1 LTIRGDVKRAS
12 KDYQGALED
21 LDQAHVFDPNN
32 AFILTIR
39 GDVKR
44 ALKDYQGA
52 LENLNKSHVLDPNN
66 AFTLTTRGRA
76 KRASKDYEGAL
87 EDLDKAHVFY
97 PNYAFTLI
105 IRGDVKRML
114 KDYEGALEDLDKAHV
129 FDPNNAITLTIRGDV
144 KRKLGDYQ
152 SALEDLNKANVLEPR
167 NVLTLITQAH
177 VNWSINNY
185 DVALKILDVA
195 NVFQPNDDIILQTRK
210 WLKWILDKYQPT
222 IETLQCKSNI
232 RAFTYNEL
240 KFQKVLRKGA
250 FGVVYKSKWKNI
262 KIAIKVLIRSDSHN
276 EGAQKSFISEVLTLG
291 SIQHTNLV
299 QLLGYCIEGSKHVL
313 VYEYMSNSSLD
324 KCLLN
329 ESILDWDKRTC
340 IIIGIAQGL
349 AYLHHECNP
358 TIVHLDIN
366 PQNILLD
373 KYYTPKLADF
383 GLAKI
388 LDGSNENMVCA
399 HDHFKIFIQYVYI

>member
-1 LTIRGDVKRAS
+1 LTTRADVKRVLE
-12 KDYQGALED
+12 DYQGALED
-21 LDQAHVFDPNN
+21 LDKV
-32 AFILTIR
+32 
-39 GDVKR
+39 
-44 ALKDYQGA
+44 
-52 LENLNKSHVLDPNN
+52 HVLHPNN
-66 AFTLTTRGRA
+66 AFTLSSRGHA
-76 KRASKDYEGAL
+76 KKKLKDYQGAL
-87 EDLDKAHVFY
+87 EDLDKAHVFN
-97 PNYAFTLI
+97 PNDAFILI
-105 IRGDVKRML
+105 TRGDVKRAL

-129 FDPNNAITLTIRGDV
+129 LDPNNAFILTIRGNV
-144 KRKLGDYQ
+144 KRALKDYEG
-152 SALEDLNKANVLEPR
+152 ALEDLNKAHLFDPNNVF
-167 NVLTLITQAH
+167 NLITQAH
-177 VNWSINNY
+177 VNWSLNNY
-185 DVALKILDVA
+185 DVALKTLDEA
-195 NVFQPNDDIILQTRK
+195 NVFQPNDHIILQTRK
-210 WLKWILDKYQPT
+210 WLKWILDKYQP
-222 IETLQCKSNI
+222 IIKSLQCKSNI

-240 KFQKVLRKGA
+240 EFQNCLGKGL

-262 KIAIKVLIRSDSHN
+262 EIAIKVLIQSGSHN

-299 QLLGYCIEGSKHVL
+299 RLLGYCIEGSKHVL

-329 ESILDWDKRTC
+329 ENLLDWDKRIC

-373 KYYTPKLADF
+373 KNYTPKLGDF

-399 HDHFKIFIQYVYI
+399 HDHFEKILLNMFIFNENVNLVILNSHVS